1 MQSRTK
7 NMVRNIKYSF
17 LIKGVSLPVSFL
29 MIRVLIDKLTPD
41 GYAVWIILSSTLGM
55 LSFFNIGLGNGMR
68 NMLFESFADGNNRK
82 SKEIIS
88 TAYLSLA
95 AITLT
100 LSLIAAAIF
109 PLFNWNQILN
119 TPSYSQMELLILAL
133 MVFCGLMAQLELNLI
148 VSIMQAKQLTA
159 YGDMISVIGQILSLV
174 GVMVLPLLMPEPGL
188 IHYCAIIVLTP
199 IAITLLFS
207 LYLFLTKLK
216 DIRPSLRFYNKEYL
230 HSLLGVGAKFFVIQ
244 VAWLIMYQSNS
255 IIIAH
260 VIDTEQVT
268 TFNVAYKYCSLLQ
281 MIFILLMDP
290 TWSAA
295 GDAYVKREFD
305 WIRNTERRLNRVWQ
319 LFLGISI
326 CQCLVAPIVYKIW
339 IGNAVSIHWTI
350 TLSGIIYFIVSMKAA
365 IYCNIINGTGK
376 IKLQH
381 IMYVIQAVAYIPIA
395 IVVGRYLGVAGIFAA
410 MSFIQLTNIVWM
422 SKQYN
427 LLTTDTATGIWN
439 K

>member
-1 MQSRTK
+1 
-7 NMVRNIKYSF
+7 MVRNIKYSF
-17 LIKGVSLPVSFL
+17 IIKGVSLPVSFL
-29 MIRVLIDKLTPD
+29 MIRVLVDRLTPD

-68 NMLFESFADGNNRK
+68 NLLFETLAAGDNRK

-95 AITLT
+95 AITIS
-100 LSLIAAAIF
+100 LSLIALAIF
-109 PLFNWNQILN
+109 PLFNWNEILN
-119 TPSYSQMELLILAL
+119 TPSYSHTELLLLAL
-133 MVFCGLMAQLELNLI
+133 LVFCGLMAQLELNLI
-148 VSIMQAKQLTA
+148 VSILQAKQLTA
-159 YGDMISVIGQILSLV
+159 YGDMISVLGQLLSLA
-174 GVMVLPLLMPEPGL
+174 GVMILPLLISSPSL
-188 IHYCAIIVLTP
+188 LAYCAVIILIP
-199 IAITLLFS
+199 LSITLLFS
-207 LYLFLTKLK
+207 LFLFLTSLK
-216 DIRPSLRFYNKEYL
+216 QIRPSFRLYNKTYL
-230 HSLLGVGAKFFVIQ
+230 QSLLGVGAKFFVIQ

-260 VIDTEQVT
+260 VIDTQEVT
-268 TFNVAYKYCSLLQ
+268 TFNIAYKYCSLLQ

-305 WIRNTERRLNRVWQ
+305 WIRTTERRLNRVWQ

-326 CQCLVAPIVYKIW
+326 LQCLVAPIVYKIW
-339 IGNAVSIHWTI
+339 IGNTVTISWPI
-350 TLSGIIYFIVSMKAA
+350 TLCGIIYFITSMKAA

-381 IMYVIQAVAYIPIA
+381 IMYVIQAILYIPLA
-395 IVVGRYLGVAGIFAA
+395 ILIGRYFGLAGIFLA
-410 MSFIQLTNIVWM
+410 MSFIQLTNILWM

-427 LLTTDTATGIWN
+427 LLTTSSATGIWN